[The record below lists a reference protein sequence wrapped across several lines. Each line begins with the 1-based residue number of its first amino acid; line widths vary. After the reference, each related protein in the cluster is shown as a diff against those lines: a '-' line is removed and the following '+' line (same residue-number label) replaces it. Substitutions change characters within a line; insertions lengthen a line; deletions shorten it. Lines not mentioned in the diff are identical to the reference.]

1 MNPILRNILALVV
14 GYIVGSIVNMSLIII
29 GLLLMPVPGV
39 ELFDF
44 EAYAEAAPSLEFRHF
59 IFPFLAHALG
69 TMVGALVAGRMAASR
84 KMIMS
89 MIIGVAFLIGGI
101 QAVNTI
107 PAPTWFTAL
116 DLVVAYIP
124 MAWLGGRLAQKKN

>member
-1 MNPILRNILALVV
+1 
-14 GYIVGSIVNMSLIII
+14 MSLIII
-29 GLLLMPVPGV
+29 GLLLIPVPGV

-59 IFPFLAHALG
+59 IFPFLAHAMG
-69 TMVGALVAGRMAASR
+69 TLVGALVAARIAASR

-89 MIIGVAFLIGGI
+89 IIIGVVFLIGGI
-101 QAVNTI
+101 QAANTI
-107 PAPTWFTAL
+107 PAPTWFMAL

-124 MAWLGGRLAQKKN
+124 MAWLGGRMGAKKGQG